1 MTLRPISQQERI
13 GNKITVNMNIFRHF
27 PSVIFVSAYRQS
39 VIHNVDE
46 RFSLLKKINKFIANY
61 ISLQVAQCLSSN
73 AKHRASHIKLH

>member
-13 GNKITVNMNIFRHF
+13 GNKITVNMNIFRHL

-39 VIHNVDE
+39 VLHNVDE
-46 RFSLLKKINKFIANY
+46 RFSLLKSKFIAYY
-61 ISLQVAQCLSSN
+61 ISLQVTQCLNSN